1 MRIVI
6 FDDQSIRNFYPLTF
20 TRSTGDLRVGILKL
34 RQRIAAFLGSDPHD
48 IIVNKNLQKLYNE
61 RHQDWKINEF
71 SDDEAIYVNSRIKI
85 TEKLAD
91 QILAI
96 PKDSSLVCDK
106 QIIAAR
112 FCSDITESDNFL
124 MQIERLSRIEIEA
137 KFWNHTWEFIAEN
150 SEYIKKDFEDF
161 FYDKDNFFETEMG
174 VTVLDPYNIWIGDGC
189 KIAPGVIVDA
199 SEGPV
204 VLDEN
209 VTIMPNAVII
219 GPCYIGKN
227 SKIKVAA
234 KIYEGTTIGATCKIG
249 GEVEE
254 SIISDFS
261 NKQHDGFLG
270 HSYLGEWVNLG
281 ADTNNSDLK
290 NNYGEV
296 KMYDYVSQK
305 KISSGTRFLGMIMG
319 DHSKTGINSTI
330 NTGTVIGIGCN
341 LFGRNI
347 ISNFI
352 PDFSW
357 GEAEN
362 LSSYRFEKFCETATR
377 VKQRRDK
384 VLTDCEKELYKKI
397 SEKDFTL

>member
-234 KIYEGTTIGATCKIG
+234 K
-249 GEVEE
+249 
-254 SIISDFS
+254 
-261 NKQHDGFLG
+261 
-270 HSYLGEWVNLG
+270 NL
-281 ADTNNSDLK
+281 
-290 NNYGEV
+290 
-296 KMYDYVSQK
+296 
-305 KISSGTRFLGMIMG
+305 
-319 DHSKTGINSTI
+319 
-330 NTGTVIGIGCN
+330 
-341 LFGRNI
+341 
-347 ISNFI
+347 
-352 PDFSW
+352 
-357 GEAEN
+357 
-362 LSSYRFEKFCETATR
+362 
-377 VKQRRDK
+377 
-384 VLTDCEKELYKKI
+384 
-397 SEKDFTL
+397 